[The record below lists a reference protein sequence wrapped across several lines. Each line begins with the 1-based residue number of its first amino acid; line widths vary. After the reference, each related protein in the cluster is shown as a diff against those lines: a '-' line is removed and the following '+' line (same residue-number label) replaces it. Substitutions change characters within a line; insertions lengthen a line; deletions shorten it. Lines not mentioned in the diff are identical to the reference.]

1 MLESSLCDC
10 FHFTKEELIVMPT
23 EGKPILFPVNVSLKE
38 GPGRVVEGKARG
50 HTLAVDLL
58 SSWGGGDSHACP
70 LETLAFALGACFV
83 ATART
88 WAIREQLPIDSI
100 SADVQGTVDL
110 TKGMGKEGKNRLG
123 FPSMKISVKLD
134 SPLPEETKRDF
145 LKRVASLCP
154 VCDTIELSTPIELEL
169 QHDS

>member
-1 MLESSLCDC
+1 
-10 FHFTKEELIVMPT
+10 MPT
-23 EGKPILFPVNVSLKE
+23 EDKPILFPVKVSLKE

-50 HTLAVDLL
+50 HALAVDLL

-70 LETLAFALGACFV
+70 LETVAFAMGACFV

-100 SADVQGTVDL
+100 SAEVQGTVDL
-110 TKGMGKEGKNRLG
+110 TRGMGKEGKNRLG
-123 FPSMKISVKLD
+123 FPSLRISVKLD
-134 SPLPEETKRDF
+134 SPLPDETKREF

-154 VCDTIELSTPIELEL
+154 VCDTIEIATPIQLEL
-169 QHDS
+169 LQDS

>member
-1 MLESSLCDC
+1 
-10 FHFTKEELIVMPT
+10 MPT

>member
-1 MLESSLCDC
+1 
-10 FHFTKEELIVMPT
+10 MPAV
-23 EGKPILFPVNVSLKE
+23 EKPILFPVHVSLNE

-50 HTLAVDLL
+50 HSLAVDLL

-88 WAIREQLPIDSI
+88 WAIREKLPIDSI

-110 TKGMGKEGKNRLG
+110 TRGMGKEGKNRLG
-123 FPSMKISVKLD
+123 FPSLKISVKMD
-134 SPLPEETKRDF
+134 SSLSEETQREF
-145 LKRVASLCP
+145 LDKVASLCP
-154 VCDTIELSTPIELEL
+154 VCDTIEGATPLQIELAP
-169 QHDS
+169 QNRQG

>member
-1 MLESSLCDC
+1 MMSA
-10 FHFTKEELIVMPT
+10 EEGTID
-23 EGKPILFPVNVSLKE
+23 FPVLVSLNE
-38 GPGRVVEGKARG
+38 GPGRVVEGNARG
-50 HTLAVDLL
+50 HALAVDLL

-100 SADVQGTVDL
+100 SADVRGTVDL

-123 FPSMKISVKLD
+123 FPSLQISVKLD
-134 SPLPEETKRDF
+134 SSLPENAQRDF
-145 LKRVASLCP
+145 LRKVASLCP
-154 VCDTIELSTPIELEL
+154 VCDTIEGSTPIQLEL
-169 QHDS
+169 AQNSQG